1 MPSETTFSRSTVLLF
16 VAIQIFAAKLLVE
29 RLQDVGLI
37 EVPDW
42 VPLIAKRGNC
52 GHVKEFEY
60 VIVSRNVV
68 TPDGIMP
75 AAGRHRIAVQIAP
88 QRSKPYLTSFQLK
101 RMCNHRFYHE
111 NFPSFSKFFSRQSK
125 QYLKPQCTTL
135 LPLGRAIQ
143 LSL

>member
-1 MPSETTFSRSTVLLF
+1 MPSETTFSRSTLVLF
-16 VAIQIFAAKLLVE
+16 AVIQIFAAKLLVE

-52 GHVKEFEY
+52 GHLKELEY

-75 AAGRHRIAVQIAP
+75 AAGRHRVVAQIAP
-88 QRSKPYLTSFQLK
+88 QRSKPYFTSFK
-101 RMCNHRFYHE
+101 
-111 NFPSFSKFFSRQSK
+111 
-125 QYLKPQCTTL
+125 
-135 LPLGRAIQ
+135 
-143 LSL
+143 